1 MGKFNSVLE
10 SIKPLDRSN
19 QARIQHKLDYLTK
32 PQGSLGRLEELALQY
47 ALIKDTLE
55 PKLEGKLAVVMAAD
69 HGIAAEGVSA
79 FPQEVTQ
86 QMVFNFLAGG
96 AGINVLSRHI
106 GVKVAVVDIGVA
118 AELEIHPQLI
128 ARKVA
133 PGTKNMVGEPA
144 MTSEQAVRAIEVGI
158 SMVEQEK
165 GNGLDILA
173 TGEMGI
179 ANTTPSSAIT
189 AVLTGQP
196 TAQVTGRGTGIDDK
210 ALAHKISLIDKA
222 IAQNNPSASD
232 ALDTLTKVGGLEIA
246 GLVGIILAGA
256 AYRIPV
262 VIDGFISGAAALVA
276 YKLKPEVKDY
286 LIAAH
291 CSVEIGHRVI
301 LKHIGLK
308 PLFDLNLRL
317 GEGTG
322 AVLGINLVEAGVK
335 ILTQMASFE
344 DAGVSQAKD

>member
-1 MGKFNSVLE
+1 MGKFQSILE
-10 SIKPLDRSN
+10 VIKPLDRSN
-19 QARIQHKLDYLTK
+19 QAKVQHKLDYLTK

-55 PKLEGKLAVVMAAD
+55 PKLEDKLAVVMAAD

-86 QMVFNFLAGG
+86 QMVFNFLSGG
-96 AGINVLSRHI
+96 AGINVLSRHVGTRVI
-106 GVKVAVVDIGVA
+106 VIDIGVA
-118 AELEIHPQLI
+118 AELESHPQLI
-128 ARKVA
+128 ARKIA
-133 PGTKNMVGEPA
+133 PGTKNMLNEPA
-144 MTSEQAVRAIEVGI
+144 MTRKQAIQAIEVGI
-158 SMVEQEK
+158 SVVEEAK
-165 GNGLDILA
+165 NNGLDILA

-196 TAQVTGRGTGIDDK
+196 AARVTGRGTGIDNK
-210 ALAHKISLIDKA
+210 ALAHKINLIDKA
-222 IAQNNPSASD
+222 IAQNNPSPSD
-232 ALDTLTKVGGLEIA
+232 ALDTLAKVGGLEIA
-246 GLVGIILAGA
+246 GLVGVILAGA

-276 YKLKPEVKDY
+276 YELKPEIKDY
-286 LIAAH
+286 LVAAH

-301 LKHIGLK
+301 LEHLGLT
-308 PLFDLNLRL
+308 PLFDFNLRL

-322 AVLGINLVEAGVK
+322 AVLGINLIEAGVK

-344 DAGVSQAKD
+344 DAGVAQAV